1 MPNTTVKKWLTGL
14 AIVVLV
20 LGLAEIAVSSYAEKM
35 LANVLLANARIRT
48 RPDVA
53 FKSFPNIAKL
63 PTGHSGDLLINLNDG
78 YKAVESTSGRKTD
91 NPLKATP
98 CKTTSLEG

>member
-63 PTGHSGDLLINLNDG
+63 PTGHSGDLLINLNDEPD
-78 YKAVESTSGRKTD
+78 ASPDIPRANVQVEYNNQKF
-91 NPLKATP
+91 NQQAL
-98 CKTTSLEG
+98 

>member
-35 LANVLLANARIRT
+35 LAL
-48 RPDVA
+48 
-53 FKSFPNIAKL
+53 S
-63 PTGHSGDLLINLNDG
+63 LIHI
-78 YKAVESTSGRKTD
+78 
-91 NPLKATP
+91 
-98 CKTTSLEG
+98 